1 MKAVYTAVL
10 TPMEDD
16 SGFYVRVPDLPH
28 CITTGSSL
36 SDAID
41 MATDAAS
48 VWLCSAEDA
57 GDTLP
62 SPSLPADVPHQP
74 GDICTLIQ
82 VDTVL
87 YRAATDT
94 RAVRKTVSLPAWMSA
109 LASARGIN
117 CSQVLQDAL
126 REKLGVSIG

>member
-10 TPMEDD
+10 TPMEDG

-28 CITTGSSL
+28 CVTTGSAL

-41 MATDAAS
+41 MAVDAAS
-48 VWLCSAEDA
+48 VWLCSAEDH
-57 GDTLP
+57 GDALP

-82 VDTVL
+82 VDTVR

-94 RAVRKTVSLPAWMSA
+94 RAVRKTVSLPAWMSD

-126 REKLGVSIG
+126 REKLGVPSL